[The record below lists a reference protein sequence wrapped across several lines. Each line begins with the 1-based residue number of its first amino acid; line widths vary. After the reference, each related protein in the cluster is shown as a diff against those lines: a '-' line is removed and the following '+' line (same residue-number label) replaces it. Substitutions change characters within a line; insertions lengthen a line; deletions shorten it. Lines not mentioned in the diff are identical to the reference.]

1 MTKKIFFASMKRKRN
16 RGKGMSDKMLVKKAE
31 DFITSKWS
39 GGSTTELYIYPP
51 QSVYRE
57 GNFKCRISSATVEVE
72 KSDFT
77 SLPGVKRYL
86 SIFSGE
92 LKMIHGEK
100 EEVILEPFEV
110 DCFDGGVPTVSYGK
124 VVDFNLMLKNGAEGE
139 MQAKEMQ
146 TEEEMILKPTES
158 ENLLA
163 VYVKTGCIQIKDK
176 EVREGELFVCE
187 DWNEELK
194 IKNAASKK
202 TGVGICKVKL

>member
-1 MTKKIFFASMKRKRN
+1 
-16 RGKGMSDKMLVKKAE
+16 MSNQMLVKKAE
-31 DFITSKWS
+31 DFVTSKWS

-72 KSDFT
+72 KSEFT

-124 VVDFNLMLKNGAEGE
+124 VVDFNLMLKNGADGE
-139 MQAKEMQ
+139 MQVKEMQ
-146 TEEEMILKPTES
+146 AEEKMILKPTEG

-163 VYVKTGCIQIKDK
+163 VYVKTGGVQIEEKIV
-176 EVREGELFVCE
+176 EAGELFICE
-187 DWNEELK
+187 DWKVEVE
-194 IKNAASKK
+194 IKNIKAEK
-202 TGVGICKVKL
+202 TGIGICKVHL

>member
-77 SLPGVKRYL
+77 SLPEVKRYL

-124 VVDFNLMLKNGAEGE
+124 VLDFNFMLKNCADDPSELAQLVAERTRSQDVQVIGKKIVLYIE
-139 MQAKEMQ
+139 
-146 TEEEMILKPTES
+146 
-158 ENLLA
+158 
-163 VYVKTGCIQIKDK
+163 GKDK
-176 EVREGELFVCE
+176 
-187 DWNEELK
+187 
-194 IKNAASKK
+194 
-202 TGVGICKVKL
+202 

>member
-1 MTKKIFFASMKRKRN
+1 
-16 RGKGMSDKMLVKKAE
+16 MLVKKAE

-51 QSVYRE
+51 QSLYRE

-124 VVDFNLMLKNGAEGE
+124 VVDFNLMLKNGADGE

-146 TEEEMILKPTES
+146 AEEEMILKRKS
-158 ENLLA
+158 FGCLCENRM
-163 VYVKTGCIQIKDK
+163 YSDK
-176 EVREGELFVCE
+176 RYGGKRRRAFCLRGLERRIE
-187 DWNEELK
+187 D
-194 IKNAASKK
+194 KK
-202 TGVGICKVKL
+202 YSFKENRGWDL

>member
-1 MTKKIFFASMKRKRN
+1 
-16 RGKGMSDKMLVKKAE
+16 MSNQILVKKAE
-31 DFITSKWS
+31 DFVTSKWS

-72 KSDFT
+72 KSEFT

-92 LKMIHGEK
+92 LKMVHGEK

-124 VVDFNLMLKNGAEGE
+124 VVDFNLMLKNGADGE
-139 MQAKEMQ
+139 MQVKEMQ
-146 TEEEMILKPTES
+146 AEEKMILKPTEG

-163 VYVKTGCIQIKDK
+163 VYVKTGGVQIEEKIV
-176 EVREGELFVCE
+176 EAGELFICE
-187 DWNEELK
+187 DWKVEVE
-194 IKNAASKK
+194 IKNIKAEK
-202 TGVGICKVKL
+202 TGIGICKVHL

>member
-1 MTKKIFFASMKRKRN
+1 MSNKIV
-16 RGKGMSDKMLVKKAE
+16 VKKAE
-31 DFITSKWS
+31 NFVTSKWS

-51 QSVYRE
+51 QAVYRE

-92 LKMIHGEK
+92 LKMVHGENK
-100 EEVILEPFEV
+100 EVSLKPYEV

-124 VVDFNLMLKNGAEGE
+124 VVDFNLMLKNGADGV
-139 MQAKEMQ
+139 MQAKKMQ
-146 TEEEMILKPTES
+146 GWEKLILEPKAG

-163 VYVKTGCIQIKDK
+163 VYVKTGCIQIK
-176 EVREGELFVCE
+176 EQIVEAGELFICE
-187 DWNEELK
+187 EWENEVQIMNKNFLETGIGICRIK
-194 IKNAASKK
+194 IK
-202 TGVGICKVKL
+202 

>member
-1 MTKKIFFASMKRKRN
+1 MKRKRN
-16 RGKGMSDKMLVKKAE
+16 RGKGMSNQMLVKKTE
-31 DFITSKWS
+31 DFVTSKWS

-72 KSDFT
+72 KSEFT

-124 VVDFNLMLKNGAEGE
+124 VVDFNLMLKNGADGE
-139 MQAKEMQ
+139 MQVKEMQ
-146 TEEEMILKPTES
+146 AEEKMILKPTEG

-163 VYVKTGCIQIKDK
+163 VYVKTGGAQIEEKIV
-176 EVREGELFVCE
+176 EAGELFICE
-187 DWNEELK
+187 DWKVEVE
-194 IKNAASKK
+194 IKNIKAEK
-202 TGVGICKVKL
+202 TGIGICKVHL

>member
-1 MTKKIFFASMKRKRN
+1 
-16 RGKGMSDKMLVKKAE
+16 MSNQMLVKKAE
-31 DFITSKWS
+31 DFVTSKWS

-72 KSDFT
+72 KSEFT

-92 LKMIHGEK
+92 LKMVHGEK

-124 VVDFNLMLKNGAEGE
+124 VVDFNLMLKNGADGE
-139 MQAKEMQ
+139 MQVKEMQ
-146 TEEEMILKPTES
+146 AEEKMILKPTEG

-163 VYVKTGCIQIKDK
+163 VYVKTGGVQIEEKIV
-176 EVREGELFVCE
+176 EAGELFICE
-187 DWNEELK
+187 DWKVEVE
-194 IKNAASKK
+194 IKNIKAEK
-202 TGVGICKVKL
+202 TGIGICKVHL

>member
-1 MTKKIFFASMKRKRN
+1 MTEKIIFASMKEKRN
-16 RGKGMSDKMLVKKAE
+16 RGKGMSNKMLVKKAE
-31 DFITSKWS
+31 DFVTSKWS

-51 QSVYRE
+51 QSEYRE

-124 VVDFNLMLKNGAEGE
+124 VVDFNLMLKNGADGE
-139 MQAKEMQ
+139 MQAKEMKGD
-146 TEEEMILKPTES
+146 EALVLEPKEG

-163 VYVKTGCIQIKDK
+163 VYVKTGCVQIEEKTI
-176 EVREGELFVCE
+176 EAGELFICE
-187 DWNEELK
+187 EWSEKLE
-194 IKNAASKK
+194 IKNADLEK
-202 TGVGICKVKL
+202 TGIGICRVRV